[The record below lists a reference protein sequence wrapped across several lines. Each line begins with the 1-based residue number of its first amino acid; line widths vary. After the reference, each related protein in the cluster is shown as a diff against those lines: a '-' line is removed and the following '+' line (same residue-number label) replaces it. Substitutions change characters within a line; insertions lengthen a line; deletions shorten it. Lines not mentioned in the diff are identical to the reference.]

1 MSWRKVAE
9 PADVDAMSP
18 ELHLAAIVSLL
29 SSTALHGATAGKL
42 DALRAHLE
50 AAALCVEPLD
60 PCLRQSLE
68 DALAHWLSVDID
80 GPACAAVDDDWSSS
94 AVRRLH

>member
-1 MSWRKVAE
+1 MSWPE

-50 AAALCVEPLD
+50 AAALSVEPLD
-60 PCLRQSLE
+60 PRLRQSLE

-80 GPACAAVDDDWSSS
+80 APARTALDDDDGWSS
-94 AVRRLH
+94 AARRLH

>member
-1 MSWRKVAE
+1 MSWRESV
-9 PADVDAMSP
+9 DVDATSP
-18 ELHLAAIVSLL
+18 ELHLAAIIALL

-60 PCLRQSLE
+60 PRLRQSLE
-68 DALAHWLSVDID
+68 DALAHWLSVEID
-80 GPACAAVDDDWSSS
+80 GPQASAPDDDWSAS
-94 AVRRLH
+94 ARRLH